1 MIGVTP
7 STLMRSAILAASR
20 SGRIRSAVVSAPG
33 TRGVVR
39 RFVAGQE
46 LTEAVRV
53 AGELTG
59 RGLCVSLDHLGEDTA
74 TRDDAS
80 AMRDSCVA
88 ALTALATAGL
98 TRRAE
103 ISVKLSSLG
112 QTLGPDGNRIAIENA
127 WKICEAASQL
137 GTTVTLDME
146 DHTTTDATL
155 EALRELRAVF
165 PWVGAVLQAYLH
177 RTLTDVREL
186 SGPGSRVRLCKG
198 AYREPS
204 AVAIQDPAEVDRN
217 YVRCLRVLM
226 EGQGRPMVATH
237 DPRLIDIAG
246 HLAVGAG
253 RATGEFEYQMLH
265 GVRPD
270 EQRRLAGTGATV
282 RVYVPFGE
290 QWYPY
295 LMRRLAERP
304 ANVAFFA
311 RAVLTRG

>member
-1 MIGVTP
+1 MIDVNP
-7 STLMRSAILAASR
+7 STIMRRAILAASR
-20 SGRIRSAVVSAPG
+20 SAAIRSAVVSSPG
-33 TRGVVR
+33 TRGIVR

-46 LTEAVRV
+46 LPEAVRV
-53 AGELTG
+53 AGELIG
-59 RGLCVSLDHLGEDTA
+59 RGLHVSLDHLGEDTA
-74 TRDDAS
+74 DREGAQ

-88 ALTALATAGL
+88 ALTALAAAGL

-103 ISVKLSSLG
+103 VSVKLSSLG
-112 QTLGPDGNRIAIENA
+112 QSLGPDGNKIAIENA
-127 WKICEAASQL
+127 WKVCEAASQL

-155 EALRELRAVF
+155 EALRELRTVF

-177 RTLTDVREL
+177 RTLTDAQEL

-198 AYREPS
+198 AYREPAS
-204 AVAIQDPAEVDRN
+204 VAIQDPAEVDRN

-237 DPRLIDIAG
+237 DPRLIEIAG
-246 HLAVGAG
+246 HLALAAG
-253 RATGEFEYQMLH
+253 RADGQFEYQMLH
-265 GVRPD
+265 GVRPE
-270 EQRRLAGTGATV
+270 EQRRLASTGATV

-311 RAVLTRG
+311 RAVLTRS